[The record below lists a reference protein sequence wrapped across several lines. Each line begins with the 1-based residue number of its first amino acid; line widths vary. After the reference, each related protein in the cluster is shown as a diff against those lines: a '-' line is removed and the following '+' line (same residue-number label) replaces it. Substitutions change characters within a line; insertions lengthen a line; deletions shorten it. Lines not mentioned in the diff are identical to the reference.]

1 MLKSKSK
8 GKFKKLTS
16 AEILE
21 MMELFD
27 MHIGH
32 KKSEL
37 LYKNPYTFAVS
48 VLLSAQATDKSVNL
62 ATRELFEIADNPSAM
77 LALGLD
83 ELKRHIRT
91 IGLFNSKAKH
101 IMEMSQTLVEKF
113 GGSLPHTHAE
123 LMQLSGI
130 GRKSANV
137 ILNELY
143 GAPTIAVD
151 THVLRLTHRLNLV
164 PDSVVTPD
172 ATEMELEHII
182 PEKYKPY
189 VSNYLV
195 LFGRYKCKAI
205 KPDCAGCYLK
215 KFCVHNT
222 DS

>member
-1 MLKSKSK
+1 MRISKTK
-8 GKFKKLTS
+8 DKYKKLSS
-16 AEILE
+16 AQITE
-21 MMELFD
+21 MMKLFD
-27 MHIGH
+27 IHIGH

-37 LYKNPYTFAVS
+37 NYKNPYTFAVS

-62 ATRELFEIADNPSAM
+62 ATRELFDLADNPSDM
-77 LALGLD
+77 LALGLE

-101 IMEMSQTLVEKF
+101 IMEMSQILVEKF
-113 GGSLPHTHAE
+113 GGSLPNTHAE
-123 LMQLSGI
+123 LMQLPGI

-164 PDSVVTPD
+164 PDSVITPD
-172 ATEMELEHII
+172 ATEAELEHII

-189 VSNYLV
+189 ISNYLV
-195 LFGRYKCKAI
+195 LFGRYRCKAI
-205 KPDCAGCYLK
+205 KPGCEGCYLK
-215 KFCVHNT
+215 KFCIYNKN
-222 DS
+222 S